1 MLEDQSTAGSIW
13 ATIGGALAMLA
24 TGALGWIARK
34 KTREADDAHL
44 EARVAEHETEEE
56 SSRVTRRTLGM
67 LEQRILALNHRL
79 DAAETEMKVLRDKNQ
94 EQAIELAAVKMW
106 ARFVVDMLRRN
117 GLEPPP
123 LEGIT

>member
-1 MLEDQSTAGSIW
+1 MLEDQGGGSIW
-13 ATIGGALAMLA
+13 GAIGGALAMLA

>member
-1 MLEDQSTAGSIW
+1 MDDPTGSGSIW

-34 KTREADDAHL
+34 KTREADDAHQ

-56 SSRVTRRTLGM
+56 SSRVTKRTLGM
-67 LEQRILALNHRL
+67 LEQRILALNDRI
-79 DAAETEMKVLRDKNQ
+79 DKAETEMKVMRDKNQ